1 MQAFNFFELKNK
13 SATVIISPQCDNSIQ
28 FSIRKTKKEAM
39 ILLIKPQTYPL
50 PSMVKPLSV
59 SSGGCDIGPGLGGG
73 VIGLDSSN
81 KLGGGAK
88 AAPPEWKNKQKND
101 TM

>member
-1 MQAFNFFELKNK
+1 
-13 SATVIISPQCDNSIQ
+13 
-28 FSIRKTKKEAM
+28 
-39 ILLIKPQTYPL
+39 
-50 PSMVKPLSV
+50 MVKPLSV

-88 AAPPEWKNKQKND
+88 AAPPEWKNKQKMTQCN
-101 TM
+101 TLQMILTKSCLFLKKEPQPKKLLNIGSIICVP

>member
-1 MQAFNFFELKNK
+1 
-13 SATVIISPQCDNSIQ
+13 
-28 FSIRKTKKEAM
+28 
-39 ILLIKPQTYPL
+39 
-50 PSMVKPLSV
+50 MVKPLSV
-59 SSGGCDIGPGLGGG
+59 SSGSCDIGPGLGGG

>member
-1 MQAFNFFELKNK
+1 
-13 SATVIISPQCDNSIQ
+13 
-28 FSIRKTKKEAM
+28 M

>member
-1 MQAFNFFELKNK
+1 
-13 SATVIISPQCDNSIQ
+13 
-28 FSIRKTKKEAM
+28 M

-59 SSGGCDIGPGLGGG
+59 SSGGCDIGLGLGGG

-88 AAPPEWKNKQKND
+88 AAPPEWKINKKMTQCNTLQMFLTKSCLFLKKEPQPKKLLD
-101 TM
+101 IGSTIFVP